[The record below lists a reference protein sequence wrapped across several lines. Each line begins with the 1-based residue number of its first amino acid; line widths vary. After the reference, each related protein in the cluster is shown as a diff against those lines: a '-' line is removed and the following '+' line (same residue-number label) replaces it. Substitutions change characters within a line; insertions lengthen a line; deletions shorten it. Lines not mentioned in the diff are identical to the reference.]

1 MTAGERL
8 IALSGLSGVSAAV
21 MLQAIGSGA
30 TTGAALVNYSGLS
43 SGTAAQHLLTD
54 VSRET
59 VTPSAGVRRQFVQI
73 GKKLREVSSI
83 DEAEK
88 LLALYKAEEKQARKE
103 TKRLEVLRK
112 KIVIDLRNRPALE
125 VKAEKLEQKIDDRY
139 EFMAMLQEKINQLMD
154 DEEAL
159 FLLL

>member
-1 MTAGERL
+1 MA
-8 IALSGLSGVSAAV
+8 AFSSASFSVSAFSGLAFS
-21 MLQAIGSGA
+21 L
-30 TTGAALVNYSGLS
+30 
-43 SGTAAQHLLTD
+43 D

-59 VTPSAGVRRQFVQI
+59 VISSAGVRRQFVQI
-73 GKKLREVSSI
+73 GKRLKEVSSI

-88 LLALYKAEEKQARKE
+88 LLALYHAEEKQARKE
-103 TKRLEVLRK
+103 TKRLEILRK
-112 KIVIDLRNRPALE
+112 KIVVDLRNRPALK